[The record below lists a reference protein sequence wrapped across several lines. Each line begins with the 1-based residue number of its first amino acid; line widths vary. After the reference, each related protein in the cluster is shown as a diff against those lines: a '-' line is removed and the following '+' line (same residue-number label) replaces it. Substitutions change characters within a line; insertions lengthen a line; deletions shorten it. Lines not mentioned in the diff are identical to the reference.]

1 MQNTS
6 MNCTKKSIWFP
17 VTHFKANKL
26 FDEFRLHVLKHTS
39 TEEGESSFVPSFF
52 GSQFG
57 VLQILALFP
66 LLKFK
71 CCLFV
76 VFFKRNICKKKKKT
90 AFFLMSIVMMVNYL
104 QIFTVRWA
112 GFIRLFGLSTVK
124 AFEQKDNICVFCV
137 MWVTV
142 G

>member
-1 MQNTS
+1 
-6 MNCTKKSIWFP
+6 MNWTKKSIWFP

-76 VFFKRNICKKKKKT
+76 VFFKINICKKKKNGL
-90 AFFLMSIVMMVNYL
+90 FFNVNCDDGQLFADFHGEVGGIYSTLWLVNCESI
-104 QIFTVRWA
+104 
-112 GFIRLFGLSTVK
+112 
-124 AFEQKDNICVFCV
+124 
-137 MWVTV
+137 
-142 G
+142 